1 MEQGSSPP
9 TELTGELRVLLRPPG
24 NEAAA
29 RALASTKGE
38 QRQCCL
44 TTAGGGGTLSAEP
57 QGRRAITSSHQT
69 YQALRKRT
77 LFRASLTYQTN

>member
-44 TTAGGGGTLSAEP
+44 TTAGGGGHLECGASGATCDHIVP
-57 QGRRAITSSHQT
+57 PNVSSSEET
-69 YQALRKRT
+69 YAV
-77 LFRASLTYQTN
+77 